1 MEAAP
6 ARVGNDDARINGSI
20 RNGTRRKHLERTFRF
35 RDKGD
40 ENRGESPRL
49 DGDSE
54 HLWPLSDAQ
63 LLADDDVNPA
73 HLSFIF
79 LFNKTFRR
87 FVAGFKLF

>member
-40 ENRGESPRL
+40 SNRGESPRL
-49 DGDSE
+49 DGELE
-54 HLWPLSDAQ
+54 HLWPLSDA
-63 LLADDDVNPA
+63 LLAADDFNRA

-87 FVAGFKLF
+87 FVAGCKLC